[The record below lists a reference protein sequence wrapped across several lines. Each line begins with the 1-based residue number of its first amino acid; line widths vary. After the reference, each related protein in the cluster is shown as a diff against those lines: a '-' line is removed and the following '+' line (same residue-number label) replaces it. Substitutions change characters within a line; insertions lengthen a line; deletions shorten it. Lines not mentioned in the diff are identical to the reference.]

1 MKEKKDKKT
10 SNAKKSKRIH
20 PVGEGKILVKSKR
33 YGDHPRS
40 KRGTIK
46 VAVLNDDMKVSGDQ
60 TKLANRYA
68 KAIKDPLDPFREM
81 FHDGTMWTTLLS
93 LFKRQLWRDGLVD
106 LKALE
111 EFQCHS
117 EYPLTRL
124 FQRKISAS
132 VSAQGVTLDVEV
144 VTYGGIKTHSE
155 KAKDYRQ
162 ILIVIFYDDNF
173 EPTVESETV
182 FFKLGIE
189 KRNKQNVS
197 IRIPGGSIV
206 ALLAL
211 RCDHWK
217 NGPAGGYSSRG
228 LEILK
233 LIDLRIS

>member
-1 MKEKKDKKT
+1 MKKEKDKKKSRT
-10 SNAKKSKRIH
+10 KKSKKIR
-20 PVGEGKILVKSKR
+20 PPGEGKIIVKSKR

-46 VAVLNDDMKVSGDQ
+46 EAVLNDKMKLSGSQ
-60 TKLANRYA
+60 TKLANQYA

-81 FHDGTMWTTLLS
+81 FYDGALWTTLLS
-93 LFKRQLWRDGLVD
+93 IFKTQLSRQGVVD

-124 FQRKISAS
+124 FYRKISAS
-132 VSAQGVTLDVEV
+132 VPSPGTTLDIEAL
-144 VTYGGIKTHSE
+144 TYGGVKTRSD

-162 ILIVIFYDDNF
+162 ILIVIFYDDEF

-182 FFKLGIE
+182 FFKLGTE
-189 KRNKQNVS
+189 KRNKQSINVP
-197 IRIPGGSIV
+197 IPKGSIA
-206 ALLAL
+206 ALIAL

-217 NGPAGGYSSRG
+217 NGPAGGFSRRG

-233 LIDLRIS
+233 AIDLRS